1 MMIAIAA
8 AFGAMATAQT
18 PQDSSA
24 LLSEVRLMRQS
35 IDRMAGN
42 HLRVQLLLGRI
53 QSQQLP
59 LARAAATL
67 QAARSQLAS
76 FAVRYQDM
84 QDRIVQ
90 LESMSSEASRS
101 ADDIENLQREV
112 RAIKIEAARLENQ
125 RSSLLMAEA
134 DAARQHADEQAR
146 MDALH
151 ADVDELGR
159 TLLAPA
165 RQ

>member
-1 MMIAIAA
+1 MMIALAG

-18 PQDSSA
+18 PQESSA
-24 LLSEVRLMRQS
+24 LLTEVRLMRQS

-42 HLRVQLLLGRI
+42 HLRVQLLFGRI

-59 LARAAATL
+59 LARAAMMVQT
-67 QAARSQLAS
+67 ARSQLAS
-76 FAVRYQDM
+76 FTVRYQDM
-84 QDRIVQ
+84 QDRIIQ
-90 LESMSSEASRS
+90 LEAMSNEAGRS
-101 ADDIENLQREV
+101 TEDIENLQREV
-112 RAIKIEAARLENQ
+112 RAIKAEAARLENE

-134 DAARQHADEQAR
+134 EAARQHSEEQAR

-151 ADVDELGR
+151 AEIEELGR
-159 TLLAPA
+159 TLLAPG